1 MLPYRLVET
10 PGFRKL
16 FKLTVPQ
23 YSVPSCYYFS
33 RKAIPALHQHVVE
46 KIRCALQNAVSS
58 WVQLTTDTWTSK
70 HGKGQYISHC
80 PLGPPSFSAS
90 LFLGYLKPQAVTTGH
105 SGQRPIVP
113 QSAWPS
119 ITRDYCEKCD
129 ACRISD
135 CWRIDSASLIMDPLL
150 LLLPLLV
157 SQQVSGKLRM
167 KCSLNLEHLGENR
180 PWSYYRPGDHLINI
194 ITSTFTM
201 AEDILSFNVF
211 PLSKSHL
218 VPYSNRE
225 KECFMFTIQVIN
237 KNIQLMNNLTLG
249 YNIHENYLLAL
260 GTSNALLDMLS
271 TGKANVPNYSCGRKD
286 NILTFLDAAD
296 REISIQMSTLVATYK
311 VSQMRDKI
319 ASEILSD
326 KSDFPFFHRM
336 LPKEGFH
343 YPAIVQLL
351 LHFRWTL
358 IGLLAPETEKGENF
372 LRSFPPLLV
381 RNGICVVISQQIPM
395 TIYQEPL
402 GGCSSKWK
410 QVNVFVH
417 LTEYV
422 IVSSVFHHQFLEQS
436 FHCSSSKYAFSVK
449 GRRRCIQKASMKTQ
463 KKRDATQIENSDSIY
478 IMLITLAHI
487 LKAAYSSRSW
497 RRKKVLETLEA
508 PRLQPWQFHPF
519 LEKNEFYNL
528 SHWKLHMDQN
538 GEVTADMDI
547 VCLLASSG
555 LNRRKVGSFERQRL
569 VINQSALSLAWPQ
582 SKCVENCRPGFV
594 KRKREGEPVC
604 CYDCVPCPEGTI
616 STQEDTEK
624 CTKCPDDKYP
634 NEDQVQCIPKVI
646 TFLSY
651 EEHLGILLLSFALLL
666 FLTTLLVLIIFIK
679 HRETPMV
686 RANNRDLSFIL
697 LVSLLFCFLSSF
709 LFIGQPRKDT
719 CLLQQVMFSI
729 IFSVAISSLLAKTI
743 MVVLAF
749 QATKPGSRVKMWLG
763 KSLINSIILSC
774 STVQIIICSIWMG
787 VSPPFPDSD
796 LHSQP
801 GEIILQCNEGASGMF
816 YITLSYMGI
825 LAAICFVVAFLARN
839 LPGAFNEAKLITF
852 SMLVFCSVWVTF
864 VPTYLSIKGKYM
876 VAVQVFSMLCSSAGL
891 LGCVFFPKCFII
903 LLRPDLNTK
912 EKLTSRRNVEMETS
926 WPLYILWK
934 PNCTFRF
941 PIIIRNI
948 FGFVMQTSAI
958 SSGSL
963 IREPPRTT
971 ITMDAKLTGSG
982 QIAHGQIAQGL
993 LSEAEAK

>member
-1 MLPYRLVET
+1 MA
-10 PGFRKL
+10 
-16 FKLTVPQ
+16 
-23 YSVPSCYYFS
+23 S
-33 RKAIPALHQHVVE
+33 
-46 KIRCALQNAVSS
+46 
-58 WVQLTTDTWTSK
+58 QLTIC
-70 HGKGQYISHC
+70 QRR
-80 PLGPPSFSAS
+80 A
-90 LFLGYLKPQAVTTGH
+90 LKT
-105 SGQRPIVP
+105 
-113 QSAWPS
+113 
-119 ITRDYCEKCD
+119 
-129 ACRISD
+129 
-135 CWRIDSASLIMDPLL
+135 PLL
-150 LLLPLLV
+150 LAETALLLL
-157 SQQVSGKLRM
+157 R
-167 KCSLNLEHLGENR
+167 
-180 PWSYYRPGDHLINI
+180 
-194 ITSTFTM
+194 
-201 AEDILSFNVF
+201 
-211 PLSKSHL
+211 
-218 VPYSNRE
+218 VPYDNKE
-225 KECFMFTIQVIN
+225 KECFIFTIQVIN

-249 YNIHENYLLAL
+249 YNIHDNYLLAL

-286 NILTFLDAAD
+286 NILTFVDAAD
-296 REISIQMSTLVATYK
+296 REISIQMSTLVGTYK
-311 VSQMRDKI
+311 VPQIRDKI
-319 ASEILSD
+319 ASDILSD
-326 KSDFPFFHRM
+326 KIDFPFFHRM

-358 IGLLAPETEKGENF
+358 IGLLAPETEKGDNF

-381 RNGICVVISQQIPM
+381 RNGICVVISHQIPM
-395 TIYQEPL
+395 TLYQEPL
-402 GGCSSKWK
+402 GGCSSTWK

-422 IVSSVFHHQFLEQS
+422 IVSSAFRTFHLTLKDLPGPIEGKVWITTTLGKYLIYHHGYLKYIHSIWSFDFMQQSMPKYGDFEPYFFLDRQFVQQS
-436 FHCSSSKYAFSVK
+436 FNCSSSKYAFSVK
-449 GRRRCIQKASMKTQ
+449 GRRRCIQNASMKTQ
-463 KKRDATQIENSDSIY
+463 EKKDTIKIENSDSIY

-497 RRKKVLETLEA
+497 RRKKVQETLEA

-528 SHWKLHMDQN
+528 SHWKLYMDQN

-547 VCLLASSG
+547 VCLLTSWD
-555 LNRRKVGSFERQRL
+555 LNRKFSPLMLILEELELLKTNKAMHPDGIQTRVLKEFRSVNAAPLTDLF
-569 VINQSALSLAWPQ
+569 NQSLLTGYVPDDWRMASVVPIHKKGNRKEAGNYRPAWPQ

-594 KRKREGEPVC
+594 KQKREGEPIC

-634 NEDQVQCIPKVI
+634 NEDRVQCIPKVI

-651 EEHLGILLLSFALLL
+651 EEPLGILLLSFAILL

-679 HRETPMV
+679 YRETPMV

-697 LVSLLFCFLSSF
+697 LVSLLLCFLSSF

-749 QATKPGSRVKMWLG
+749 QATKPGNRVKMWLG
-763 KSLINSIILSC
+763 KSLTNSIILSC
-774 STVQIIICSIWMG
+774 STVQIIICSIWIG

-801 GEIILQCNEGASGMF
+801 GEIILQCNEGPFGMF

-825 LAAICFVVAFLARN
+825 LAAICFVMAFLARN

-912 EKLTSRRNVEMETS
+912 EKLTSRRNVET
-926 WPLYILWK
+926 
-934 PNCTFRF
+934 
-941 PIIIRNI
+941 
-948 FGFVMQTSAI
+948 
-958 SSGSL
+958 
-963 IREPPRTT
+963 
-971 ITMDAKLTGSG
+971 
-982 QIAHGQIAQGL
+982 
-993 LSEAEAK
+993 